1 MATIT
6 DLSNAEALLLNVA
19 SRELSALKYW
29 DENPP
34 DDQYH
39 DHMAGMLWEDMV
51 RLLDYYCQDYS
62 LNAQV

>member
-6 DLSNAEALLLNVA
+6 DLTNAEALLLNVA
-19 SRELSALKYW
+19 SCELSAMKYW
-29 DENPP
+29 VENPP
-34 DDQYH
+34 DDRYH
-39 DHMAGMLWEDMV
+39 NHMAGMLWEDMA